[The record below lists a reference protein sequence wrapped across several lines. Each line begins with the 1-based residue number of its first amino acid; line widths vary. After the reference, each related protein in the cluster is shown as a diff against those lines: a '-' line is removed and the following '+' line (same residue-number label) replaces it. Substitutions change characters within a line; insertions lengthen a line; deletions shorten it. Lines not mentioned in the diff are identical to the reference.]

1 MALPPISNEAIEILE
16 ESSYGQDWWFKEF
29 TEKFPSWANIIRG
42 DTELFGI
49 IAEWWAKNEIHADG
63 TPYQDLYDSLMNAL
77 TGSQWYLT
85 QPDKLRDAL
94 ILEATDPATYQY
106 NLDENIRYAMDATD
120 TMLGATFNDNFYMSL
135 AKKALQNDWSD
146 ERFRRELVKEARSGK
161 WTKSAPSSGRIKQ
174 SHDTIMN
181 YAQQMLVPLGGQA
194 WDLAWQ
200 IAEGTRDIDDA
211 KDFVQGLAESR
222 YGQWLD
228 VRGLTERGMTLGD
241 VVEDQKNVIADTL
254 ELNPEDVHMW
264 KMPIDTLFV
273 EGSAGTLTDLSLPE
287 AGSDSGI
294 NLTEDLV
301 QGEDV
306 RSRRLMSTDD
316 AREWAKSRP
325 RYQTT
330 RSFRDGILGL
340 SGALAQT
347 MGRR

>member
-1 MALPPISNEAIEILE
+1 
-16 ESSYGQDWWFKEF
+16 
-29 TEKFPSWANIIRG
+29 
-42 DTELFGI
+42 
-49 IAEWWAKNEIHADG
+49 
-63 TPYQDLYDSLMNAL
+63 
-77 TGSQWYLT
+77 
-85 QPDKLRDAL
+85 
-94 ILEATDPATYQY
+94 
-106 NLDENIRYAMDATD
+106 
-120 TMLGATFNDNFYMSL
+120 
-135 AKKALQNDWSD
+135 
-146 ERFRRELVKEARSGK
+146 
-161 WTKSAPSSGRIKQ
+161 
-174 SHDTIMN
+174 MN